1 MQRSCQIRPGIQVS
15 CPPIILALFCCL
27 LHSCAPKQS
36 NSLDSAIRDYDA
48 TRYQKAYDSARLT
61 RLRASG
67 LEREEA
73 AYVAGLSALKMDR
86 PVTARELL
94 QEASASSNR
103 QLAGTSAVTLGTL
116 LLEDGEPLAAA
127 RAFDKASERLTGSD
141 ALKARRA
148 AAAAYE
154 TAGRDDIAAARL
166 SGTPAPSPAGMG
178 SFTIQAGAFHD
189 RDRATARA
197 KELSNA
203 ARRTSLGTARVI
215 PARVKGKSGFLV
227 QIGSYDTRSDAESVR
242 RMLGIPGTFI
252 ARVDTSASG

>member
-1 MQRSCQIRPGIQVS
+1 MHRSCQIRPGIQVS
-15 CPPIILALFCCL
+15 YSPIILALFCCL
-27 LHSCAPKQS
+27 LHACAPKQA

-48 TRYQKAYDSARLT
+48 SRYQQAYDSARLT

-73 AYVAGLSALKMDR
+73 AYVAGLSAMKMDR

-103 QLAGTSAVTLGTL
+103 QLAGTSGVTLGTL
-116 LLEDGEPLAAA
+116 LLEDGEPFAAA

-148 AAAAYE
+148 AASAYKS
-154 TAGRDDIAAARL
+154 AGRNDIAEARL

-178 SFTIQAGAFHD
+178 SFTIQGGAFHD

-197 KELSNA
+197 KELSTA

-252 ARVDTSASG
+252 ARVDTSSPG

>member
-1 MQRSCQIRPGIQVS
+1 MHPDHPCVVRLPASG
-15 CPPIILALFCCL
+15 
-27 LHSCAPKQS
+27 LHAETREHAGLGDQGLRCF
-36 NSLDSAIRDYDA
+36 SLPAGLRLGQA
-48 TRYQKAYDSARLT
+48 AR
-61 RLRASG
+61 RKASG

-73 AYVAGLSALKMDR
+73 AYVAGLSAMKMDR

-103 QLAGTSAVTLGTL
+103 QLAGTSGVTLGTL

-148 AAAAYE
+148 AAAAYKS
-154 TAGRDDIAAARL
+154 AGRNDIAAARL
-166 SGTPAPSPAGMG
+166 SGTPAPSPAGQG
-178 SFTIQAGAFHD
+178 SFTIQGGAFHD

-197 KELSNA
+197 RELSNA
-203 ARRTSLGTARVI
+203 ARRTALGTARVV
-215 PARVKGKSGFLV
+215 PARVKGKAGFLV

-252 ARVDTSASG
+252 ARVDTSSSG